1 MWSDIENSAVVD
13 GMESWKGGG
22 VARLVWVS
30 VVGVTMTVANVEE
43 GRTR

>member
-1 MWSDIENSAVVD
+1 MWSDIKNSAVVD

-22 VARLVWVS
+22 AAQLVWVLM
-30 VVGVTMTVANVEE
+30 VGVTMTVANVEE